1 MPIEFKHI
9 EMVGRL
15 AKDEEIKGFEDYGR
29 TAVFINKPG
38 DIQYKIKSLSTKND
52 VAEEQFTGYISSIRN
67 LEFVDDQYSAPEDRV
82 KAFSDFY
89 SKSLFVFSHKI
100 DSMGNVK
107 VDVADVLTRPLV
119 IDENTKFVAIPCF
132 SGKTQCD
139 KIDANG
145 SWPLFR
151 EYDNFGEFFQRLV
164 ENKTVGRIYNF
175 QINDATSFPEFI
187 VWNDSRKMCAIG
199 PIKSASRTAMDSLMI
214 QINIENYCEINLDD
228 EDDDILEYIVQS
240 PSNPSLIHIAEK
252 KYIDII
258 NRIAQKV
265 EENNA
270 AHAAQ
275 AASTANLTKQEE
287 SDREQQNSV
296 SQGAPVAQEPPSDD
310 LRELPTEK
318 TETAIFK
325 FFRYHSQ
332 KNKLFYRLLKKIIKA
347 YDEKLAHF
355 IDVIYSTL
363 NYRKQRLTRYP
374 KHSLY
379 DEKYI
384 QGLESYLATA
394 EKLKKITNII
404 KSAEWFQTVKNPED
418 MFIPHSFAVDSRYG
432 SLYRMYSEMNK
443 RNFSVQLD
451 PQYSYS
457 WKKSSSL
464 YEMWCYI
471 CICRSFLQQY
481 TEVGL
486 RVQDIFMKDHL
497 FPFLKSGTKILL
509 ENEDSAVEIIYDSV
523 LPKKSEQVKL
533 YGHPLY
539 ITGKHTRP
547 DICINMYSKKS
558 GWYVG
563 SFIIE
568 CKYRSLKAFWYGNT
582 WSSREQIK
590 AYHNDSKSPLF
601 FNGFLDLFT
610 SSRPVLHVFT
620 FTPDIFDEREY
631 SDDQVTLLTFR
642 PTKDRDI
649 VEKVCERLIDEVS
662 NAVKL
667 ADQFYIKINPNP

>member
-1 MPIEFKHI
+1 MDTAYNLPFQAYLIVNPNTSPQKIDFGPWTDIQLSHEPEEDCATIKEND
-9 EMVGRL
+9 EMDLYFNSTDKEARL
-15 AKDEEIKGFEDYGR
+15 YLDALECCPSSNRIMVDDEGFVYCTPGEEVIKLYRSDSSYDALRVDVLQISVICGLNSYFSFLKIAPKQLSLEEWKIMRDDLETEIQGLAQDIVRRNIGLGDETKGLLPPDDLYAFLI
-29 TAVFINKPG
+29 INKNAHAIMSALLDIKDKPKYKLKKRYEEVDESKNREIDTETVKKYLQRG
-38 DIQYKIKSLSTKND
+38 ALNHTLFVPRRDIVYDIQ
-52 VAEEQFTGYISSIRN
+52 
-67 LEFVDDQYSAPEDRV
+67 
-82 KAFSDFY
+82 
-89 SKSLFVFSHKI
+89 
-100 DSMGNVK
+100 
-107 VDVADVLTRPLV
+107 
-119 IDENTKFVAIPCF
+119 EN
-132 SGKTQCD
+132 
-139 KIDANG
+139 
-145 SWPLFR
+145 
-151 EYDNFGEFFQRLV
+151 
-164 ENKTVGRIYNF
+164 
-175 QINDATSFPEFI
+175 
-187 VWNDSRKMCAIG
+187 
-199 PIKSASRTAMDSLMI
+199 
-214 QINIENYCEINLDD
+214 
-228 EDDDILEYIVQS
+228 
-240 PSNPSLIHIAEK
+240 
-252 KYIDII
+252 
-258 NRIAQKV
+258 
-265 EENNA
+265 
-270 AHAAQ
+270 
-275 AASTANLTKQEE
+275 
-287 SDREQQNSV
+287 
-296 SQGAPVAQEPPSDD
+296 
-310 LRELPTEK
+310 
-318 TETAIFK
+318 
-325 FFRYHSQ
+325 
-332 KNKLFYRLLKKIIKA
+332 RLLKKIIKA

>member
-1 MPIEFKHI
+1 M
-9 EMVGRL
+9 
-15 AKDEEIKGFEDYGR
+15 D
-29 TAVFINKPG
+29 TAYNLPFQAYLIVNPNTSAQKIDFGPWG
-38 DIQYKIKSLSTKND
+38 DIQLSHEPEEDCATIKENDEMDLYFNSTDKEARLYLD
-52 VAEEQFTGYISSIRN
+52 ALECCPSSNRIM
-67 LEFVDDQYSAPEDRV
+67 VDDEGFVYCTPGEEVIKLYR
-82 KAFSDFY
+82 SDSSY
-89 SKSLFVFSHKI
+89 DALR
-100 DSMGNVK
+100 
-107 VDVADVLTRPLV
+107 VDVLQISVMCGLNSYFSFLKIAPKQLSLEEWKIMRDDLETEIQGLAQDIVRRNIGLGDEVKGLLPPDDLYAFLIINKNAHAIMSALLDIKDKPKYKLKKRYEEV
-119 IDENTKFVAIPCF
+119 DESKNREIDTE
-132 SGKTQCD
+132 
-139 KIDANG
+139 
-145 SWPLFR
+145 
-151 EYDNFGEFFQRLV
+151 
-164 ENKTVGRIYNF
+164 TV
-175 QINDATSFPEFI
+175 
-187 VWNDSRKMCAIG
+187 
-199 PIKSASRTAMDSLMI
+199 
-214 QINIENYCEINLDD
+214 
-228 EDDDILEYIVQS
+228 
-240 PSNPSLIHIAEK
+240 K
-252 KYIDII
+252 KYLQRGAVNHTLLVPRRDIVYDI
-258 NRIAQKV
+258 Q
-265 EENNA
+265 EN
-270 AHAAQ
+270 
-275 AASTANLTKQEE
+275 
-287 SDREQQNSV
+287 
-296 SQGAPVAQEPPSDD
+296 
-310 LRELPTEK
+310 
-318 TETAIFK
+318 
-325 FFRYHSQ
+325 
-332 KNKLFYRLLKKIIKA
+332 RLLKKIVKA
-347 YDEKLAHF
+347 YDEKLTHF

-471 CICRSFLQQY
+471 CICRSFLQEY

-642 PTKDRDI
+642 PTRDRNI

-667 ADQFYIKINPNP
+667 ADQFYIKINPGP

>member
-1 MPIEFKHI
+1 MDTAYNLPFQAYLIVNPNTSPQKIDFGPWTDIQLSHEPEEDCATIKEND
-9 EMVGRL
+9 EMDLYFNSTDKEARL
-15 AKDEEIKGFEDYGR
+15 YLDALECCPSSNRIMVDDEGFIYCTPGEEVIKLYRSDSSYDALRVDVLQISVICGLNSYFSFLKIAPKQLSLEEWKIMRDDLETEIQGLAQDIVRRNIGLGDEAKGLLPPDDLYAFLI
-29 TAVFINKPG
+29 INKNAHAIMSALLDIKDKPKYKLKKRYEEVDESKNREIDTETVKKYLQRG
-38 DIQYKIKSLSTKND
+38 VLNHTLFVPRRDIVYDIQ
-52 VAEEQFTGYISSIRN
+52 
-67 LEFVDDQYSAPEDRV
+67 
-82 KAFSDFY
+82 
-89 SKSLFVFSHKI
+89 
-100 DSMGNVK
+100 
-107 VDVADVLTRPLV
+107 
-119 IDENTKFVAIPCF
+119 EN
-132 SGKTQCD
+132 
-139 KIDANG
+139 
-145 SWPLFR
+145 
-151 EYDNFGEFFQRLV
+151 
-164 ENKTVGRIYNF
+164 
-175 QINDATSFPEFI
+175 
-187 VWNDSRKMCAIG
+187 
-199 PIKSASRTAMDSLMI
+199 
-214 QINIENYCEINLDD
+214 
-228 EDDDILEYIVQS
+228 
-240 PSNPSLIHIAEK
+240 
-252 KYIDII
+252 
-258 NRIAQKV
+258 
-265 EENNA
+265 
-270 AHAAQ
+270 
-275 AASTANLTKQEE
+275 
-287 SDREQQNSV
+287 
-296 SQGAPVAQEPPSDD
+296 
-310 LRELPTEK
+310 
-318 TETAIFK
+318 
-325 FFRYHSQ
+325 
-332 KNKLFYRLLKKIIKA
+332 RLLKKIIKA

-384 QGLESYLATA
+384 QGLESYLVTA

-558 GWYVG
+558 RWYVG

-601 FNGFLDLFT
+601 FNGFLDRFT

-642 PTKDRDI
+642 PTRDRDI

>member
-1 MPIEFKHI
+1 M
-9 EMVGRL
+9 
-15 AKDEEIKGFEDYGR
+15 D
-29 TAVFINKPG
+29 TAYNLPFQAYLIVNPNTSAQKIDFGPWG
-38 DIQYKIKSLSTKND
+38 DIQLSHEPEEDCATIKENDEMDLYFNSTDKEARLYLD
-52 VAEEQFTGYISSIRN
+52 ALECCPSSNRIM
-67 LEFVDDQYSAPEDRV
+67 VDDEGFVYCTPGEEVIKLYR
-82 KAFSDFY
+82 SDSSY
-89 SKSLFVFSHKI
+89 DALR
-100 DSMGNVK
+100 
-107 VDVADVLTRPLV
+107 VDVLQISVMCGLNSYFSFLKIAPKQLSLEEWKIMRDDLETEIQGLAQDIVRRNIGLGDEVKGLLPPDDLYAFLIINKNAHAIMSAL
-119 IDENTKFVAIPCF
+119 IDIK
-132 SGKTQCD
+132 D
-139 KIDANG
+139 KPKYKLKKRYEEVDESKNREIDT
-145 SWPLFR
+145 
-151 EYDNFGEFFQRLV
+151 E
-164 ENKTVGRIYNF
+164 TV
-175 QINDATSFPEFI
+175 
-187 VWNDSRKMCAIG
+187 
-199 PIKSASRTAMDSLMI
+199 
-214 QINIENYCEINLDD
+214 
-228 EDDDILEYIVQS
+228 
-240 PSNPSLIHIAEK
+240 K
-252 KYIDII
+252 KYLQRGALNHTLLVPRRDIVYDI
-258 NRIAQKV
+258 Q
-265 EENNA
+265 EN
-270 AHAAQ
+270 
-275 AASTANLTKQEE
+275 
-287 SDREQQNSV
+287 
-296 SQGAPVAQEPPSDD
+296 
-310 LRELPTEK
+310 
-318 TETAIFK
+318 
-325 FFRYHSQ
+325 
-332 KNKLFYRLLKKIIKA
+332 RLLKKIVKA

-471 CICRSFLQQY
+471 CICRSFLQEY

-642 PTKDRDI
+642 PTRDRNI

-667 ADQFYIKINPNP
+667 ADQFYIKINPGP

>member
-1 MPIEFKHI
+1 MDTAYNLPFQAYLIVNPNTSPQKIDFGPWTDIQLSHEPEEDCATIKEND
-9 EMVGRL
+9 EMDLYFNSTDKEARL
-15 AKDEEIKGFEDYGR
+15 YLDALECCPSSNRIMVDDEGFVYCTPGEEVIKLYRSDSSYDALRVDVLQISVICGLNSYFSFLKIAPKQLSLEEWKIMRDDLETEIQGLAQDIVRRNIGLGDEAKGLLPPDDLYAFLI
-29 TAVFINKPG
+29 INKNAHAIMSALLDIKDKPKYKLKKRYEEVDESKNREIDTETVKKYLQRG
-38 DIQYKIKSLSTKND
+38 ALNHTLFVPRRDIVYDIQ
-52 VAEEQFTGYISSIRN
+52 
-67 LEFVDDQYSAPEDRV
+67 
-82 KAFSDFY
+82 
-89 SKSLFVFSHKI
+89 
-100 DSMGNVK
+100 
-107 VDVADVLTRPLV
+107 
-119 IDENTKFVAIPCF
+119 EN
-132 SGKTQCD
+132 
-139 KIDANG
+139 
-145 SWPLFR
+145 
-151 EYDNFGEFFQRLV
+151 
-164 ENKTVGRIYNF
+164 
-175 QINDATSFPEFI
+175 
-187 VWNDSRKMCAIG
+187 
-199 PIKSASRTAMDSLMI
+199 
-214 QINIENYCEINLDD
+214 
-228 EDDDILEYIVQS
+228 
-240 PSNPSLIHIAEK
+240 
-252 KYIDII
+252 
-258 NRIAQKV
+258 
-265 EENNA
+265 
-270 AHAAQ
+270 
-275 AASTANLTKQEE
+275 
-287 SDREQQNSV
+287 
-296 SQGAPVAQEPPSDD
+296 
-310 LRELPTEK
+310 
-318 TETAIFK
+318 
-325 FFRYHSQ
+325 
-332 KNKLFYRLLKKIIKA
+332 RLLKKIIKA

-355 IDVIYSTL
+355 IDVICSTL

-418 MFIPHSFAVDSRYG
+418 MFIPHSFAVDSRNG

-451 PQYSYS
+451 HQYSYS

-471 CICRSFLQQY
+471 CICRSFLQEY

-642 PTKDRDI
+642 PTRDRDI

>member
-1 MPIEFKHI
+1 MDTAYNLPFQAYLIVNPNTSPQKIDFGPWTNIQLSHEPEEDCATIKEND
-9 EMVGRL
+9 EMDLYFNSTDKEARL
-15 AKDEEIKGFEDYGR
+15 YLDALECCPSSNRIMVDDEGFVYCTPGEEVIKLYRSDSSYDALRVDVLQISVMCGLNSYFSFLKIAPKQLSLEEWKIMRDDLETEIQGLAQDIVRRNIGLGDEVKGLLPPDDLYAFLI
-29 TAVFINKPG
+29 INKNAHAIMSALLDIKDKPKYKLKKRYEEVDESKNREIDTETVKKYLQRG
-38 DIQYKIKSLSTKND
+38 AVNHTLLVPRRDIVYDIQ
-52 VAEEQFTGYISSIRN
+52 
-67 LEFVDDQYSAPEDRV
+67 
-82 KAFSDFY
+82 
-89 SKSLFVFSHKI
+89 
-100 DSMGNVK
+100 
-107 VDVADVLTRPLV
+107 
-119 IDENTKFVAIPCF
+119 EN
-132 SGKTQCD
+132 
-139 KIDANG
+139 
-145 SWPLFR
+145 
-151 EYDNFGEFFQRLV
+151 
-164 ENKTVGRIYNF
+164 
-175 QINDATSFPEFI
+175 
-187 VWNDSRKMCAIG
+187 
-199 PIKSASRTAMDSLMI
+199 
-214 QINIENYCEINLDD
+214 
-228 EDDDILEYIVQS
+228 
-240 PSNPSLIHIAEK
+240 
-252 KYIDII
+252 
-258 NRIAQKV
+258 
-265 EENNA
+265 
-270 AHAAQ
+270 
-275 AASTANLTKQEE
+275 
-287 SDREQQNSV
+287 
-296 SQGAPVAQEPPSDD
+296 
-310 LRELPTEK
+310 
-318 TETAIFK
+318 
-325 FFRYHSQ
+325 
-332 KNKLFYRLLKKIIKA
+332 RLLKKIVKA

-471 CICRSFLQQY
+471 CICRSFLQEY

-642 PTKDRDI
+642 PTRDRNI

-667 ADQFYIKINPNP
+667 ADQFYIKINPGP

>member
-1 MPIEFKHI
+1 MDTAYNLPFQAYLIVNPNTSPQKIDFGPWTDIQLSHEPEEDCATIKEND
-9 EMVGRL
+9 EMDLYFNSTDKEARL
-15 AKDEEIKGFEDYGR
+15 YLDALECCPSSNRIMVDDEGFVYCTPGEEVIKLYRSDSSYDALRVDVLQISVICGLNSYFSFLKIAPKQLSLEEWKIMRDDLETEIQGLAQDIVRRNIGLGDEAKGLLPPDDLYAFLI
-29 TAVFINKPG
+29 INKNAHAIMSALLDIKDKPKYKLKKRYEEVDESKNREIDTETVKKYLQRG
-38 DIQYKIKSLSTKND
+38 ALNHTLFVPRRDIVYDIQ
-52 VAEEQFTGYISSIRN
+52 
-67 LEFVDDQYSAPEDRV
+67 
-82 KAFSDFY
+82 
-89 SKSLFVFSHKI
+89 
-100 DSMGNVK
+100 
-107 VDVADVLTRPLV
+107 
-119 IDENTKFVAIPCF
+119 EN
-132 SGKTQCD
+132 
-139 KIDANG
+139 
-145 SWPLFR
+145 
-151 EYDNFGEFFQRLV
+151 
-164 ENKTVGRIYNF
+164 
-175 QINDATSFPEFI
+175 
-187 VWNDSRKMCAIG
+187 
-199 PIKSASRTAMDSLMI
+199 
-214 QINIENYCEINLDD
+214 
-228 EDDDILEYIVQS
+228 
-240 PSNPSLIHIAEK
+240 
-252 KYIDII
+252 
-258 NRIAQKV
+258 
-265 EENNA
+265 
-270 AHAAQ
+270 
-275 AASTANLTKQEE
+275 
-287 SDREQQNSV
+287 
-296 SQGAPVAQEPPSDD
+296 
-310 LRELPTEK
+310 
-318 TETAIFK
+318 
-325 FFRYHSQ
+325 
-332 KNKLFYRLLKKIIKA
+332 RLLKKIIKA

-667 ADQFYIKINPNP
+667 ADQFYIKINPIP

>member
-1 MPIEFKHI
+1 M
-9 EMVGRL
+9 
-15 AKDEEIKGFEDYGR
+15 D
-29 TAVFINKPG
+29 TAYNLPFQAYLIVNPNTSAQKIDFGPWG
-38 DIQYKIKSLSTKND
+38 DIQLSHEPEEDCATIKENDEMDLYFNSTDKEARLYLD
-52 VAEEQFTGYISSIRN
+52 ALECCPSSNRIM
-67 LEFVDDQYSAPEDRV
+67 VDDEGFVYCTPGEEVIKLYR
-82 KAFSDFY
+82 SDSSY
-89 SKSLFVFSHKI
+89 DALR
-100 DSMGNVK
+100 
-107 VDVADVLTRPLV
+107 VDVLQISVMCGLNSYFSFLKIAPKQLSLEEWKIMRDDLETEIQGLAQDIVRRNIGLGDEVKGLLPPDDLYAFLIINKNAHAIMSALLDIKDKPKYKLKKRYEEV
-119 IDENTKFVAIPCF
+119 DESKNREIDTE
-132 SGKTQCD
+132 
-139 KIDANG
+139 
-145 SWPLFR
+145 
-151 EYDNFGEFFQRLV
+151 
-164 ENKTVGRIYNF
+164 TV
-175 QINDATSFPEFI
+175 
-187 VWNDSRKMCAIG
+187 
-199 PIKSASRTAMDSLMI
+199 
-214 QINIENYCEINLDD
+214 
-228 EDDDILEYIVQS
+228 
-240 PSNPSLIHIAEK
+240 K
-252 KYIDII
+252 KYLQRGALNHTLLVPRRDIVYDI
-258 NRIAQKV
+258 Q
-265 EENNA
+265 EN
-270 AHAAQ
+270 
-275 AASTANLTKQEE
+275 
-287 SDREQQNSV
+287 
-296 SQGAPVAQEPPSDD
+296 
-310 LRELPTEK
+310 
-318 TETAIFK
+318 
-325 FFRYHSQ
+325 
-332 KNKLFYRLLKKIIKA
+332 RLLKKIVKA

-379 DEKYI
+379 DKKYI

-471 CICRSFLQQY
+471 CICRSFLQEY

-642 PTKDRDI
+642 PTRDRNI

-667 ADQFYIKINPNP
+667 ADQFYIKINPGP

>member
-1 MPIEFKHI
+1 MDTAYNLPFQAYLIVNPNTSPQKIDFGPWTDIQLSHEPEEDCATIKEND
-9 EMVGRL
+9 EMDLYFNSTDKEARL
-15 AKDEEIKGFEDYGR
+15 YLDALECCPSSNRIMVDDEGFVYCTPGEEVIKLYRSDSSYDALRVDVLQISVICGLNSYFSFLKIAPKQLSLEEWKIMRDDLETEIQGLAQDIVRRNIGLGDEAKGLLPPDDLYAFLI
-29 TAVFINKPG
+29 INKNAHAIMSALLDIKDKPKYKLKKRYEEVDESKKREIDTETVKKYLQRG
-38 DIQYKIKSLSTKND
+38 ALNHTLIVPRRDIVYDIQ
-52 VAEEQFTGYISSIRN
+52 
-67 LEFVDDQYSAPEDRV
+67 
-82 KAFSDFY
+82 
-89 SKSLFVFSHKI
+89 
-100 DSMGNVK
+100 
-107 VDVADVLTRPLV
+107 
-119 IDENTKFVAIPCF
+119 EN
-132 SGKTQCD
+132 
-139 KIDANG
+139 
-145 SWPLFR
+145 
-151 EYDNFGEFFQRLV
+151 
-164 ENKTVGRIYNF
+164 
-175 QINDATSFPEFI
+175 
-187 VWNDSRKMCAIG
+187 
-199 PIKSASRTAMDSLMI
+199 
-214 QINIENYCEINLDD
+214 
-228 EDDDILEYIVQS
+228 
-240 PSNPSLIHIAEK
+240 
-252 KYIDII
+252 
-258 NRIAQKV
+258 
-265 EENNA
+265 
-270 AHAAQ
+270 
-275 AASTANLTKQEE
+275 
-287 SDREQQNSV
+287 
-296 SQGAPVAQEPPSDD
+296 
-310 LRELPTEK
+310 
-318 TETAIFK
+318 
-325 FFRYHSQ
+325 
-332 KNKLFYRLLKKIIKA
+332 RLLKKIIKA

-642 PTKDRDI
+642 PTRDRDI

>member
-1 MPIEFKHI
+1 M
-9 EMVGRL
+9 
-15 AKDEEIKGFEDYGR
+15 D
-29 TAVFINKPG
+29 TAYNLPFQAYLIVNPNTSAQKIDFGPWG
-38 DIQYKIKSLSTKND
+38 DIQLSHEPEEDCATIKENDEMDLYFNSTDKEARLYLD
-52 VAEEQFTGYISSIRN
+52 ALECCPSSNRIM
-67 LEFVDDQYSAPEDRV
+67 VDDEGFVYCTPGEEVIKLYR
-82 KAFSDFY
+82 SDSSY
-89 SKSLFVFSHKI
+89 DALR
-100 DSMGNVK
+100 
-107 VDVADVLTRPLV
+107 VDVLQISVMCGLNSYFSFLKIAPKQLSLEEWKIMRDDLETEIQGLAQDIVRRNIGLGDEVKGLLPPDDLYAFLIINKNAHAIMSALLDIKDKPKYKLKKRYEEV
-119 IDENTKFVAIPCF
+119 DESKNREIDTE
-132 SGKTQCD
+132 
-139 KIDANG
+139 
-145 SWPLFR
+145 
-151 EYDNFGEFFQRLV
+151 
-164 ENKTVGRIYNF
+164 TV
-175 QINDATSFPEFI
+175 
-187 VWNDSRKMCAIG
+187 
-199 PIKSASRTAMDSLMI
+199 
-214 QINIENYCEINLDD
+214 
-228 EDDDILEYIVQS
+228 
-240 PSNPSLIHIAEK
+240 K
-252 KYIDII
+252 KYLQRGALNHTLLVPRRDIVYDI
-258 NRIAQKV
+258 Q
-265 EENNA
+265 EN
-270 AHAAQ
+270 
-275 AASTANLTKQEE
+275 
-287 SDREQQNSV
+287 
-296 SQGAPVAQEPPSDD
+296 
-310 LRELPTEK
+310 
-318 TETAIFK
+318 
-325 FFRYHSQ
+325 
-332 KNKLFYRLLKKIIKA
+332 RLLKKIVKA

-363 NYRKQRLTRYP
+363 KYRKQRLTRYP

-432 SLYRMYSEMNK
+432 SLYRMYLEMNK

-509 ENEDSAVEIIYDSV
+509 ENKDSAVEIIYDSV

-642 PTKDRDI
+642 PTRDRDI

>member
-1 MPIEFKHI
+1 M
-9 EMVGRL
+9 
-15 AKDEEIKGFEDYGR
+15 D
-29 TAVFINKPG
+29 TAYNLPFQAYLIVNPNTSPQKIDFGPWT
-38 DIQYKIKSLSTKND
+38 DIQLSHEPEEDCATIKENDEMDLYFNSTDKEARLYLD
-52 VAEEQFTGYISSIRN
+52 ALECCPSSNRIM
-67 LEFVDDQYSAPEDRV
+67 VDDEGFVYCTPGEEVIKLYRSDSSYDALRVDVLQISVICGLNSYFSFLKIAPKQLSLEEWKIMRDDLETEIQGLAQDIVRRNIGLGDEAKGLLPPDDLYAFQNKNKNAHAIMSALLDIKDKPKYKLKKRYEEVDESKNREIDTETV
-82 KAFSDFY
+82 KKYLQRGALNHT
-89 SKSLFVFSHKI
+89 LFVPRRDI
-100 DSMGNVK
+100 VYD
-107 VDVADVLTRPLV
+107 
-119 IDENTKFVAIPCF
+119 IQEN
-132 SGKTQCD
+132 
-139 KIDANG
+139 
-145 SWPLFR
+145 
-151 EYDNFGEFFQRLV
+151 
-164 ENKTVGRIYNF
+164 
-175 QINDATSFPEFI
+175 
-187 VWNDSRKMCAIG
+187 
-199 PIKSASRTAMDSLMI
+199 
-214 QINIENYCEINLDD
+214 
-228 EDDDILEYIVQS
+228 
-240 PSNPSLIHIAEK
+240 
-252 KYIDII
+252 
-258 NRIAQKV
+258 
-265 EENNA
+265 
-270 AHAAQ
+270 
-275 AASTANLTKQEE
+275 
-287 SDREQQNSV
+287 
-296 SQGAPVAQEPPSDD
+296 
-310 LRELPTEK
+310 
-318 TETAIFK
+318 
-325 FFRYHSQ
+325 
-332 KNKLFYRLLKKIIKA
+332 RLLKKIIKA

-649 VEKVCERLIDEVS
+649 VERVCERLIDEVS

>member
-1 MPIEFKHI
+1 M
-9 EMVGRL
+9 
-15 AKDEEIKGFEDYGR
+15 D
-29 TAVFINKPG
+29 TAYNLPFQAYLIVNPNTSAQKIDFGPWG
-38 DIQYKIKSLSTKND
+38 DIQLSHEPEEDCATIKENDEMDLYFNSTDKEARLYLD
-52 VAEEQFTGYISSIRN
+52 ALECCPSSNRIM
-67 LEFVDDQYSAPEDRV
+67 VDDEGFVYCTPGEEVIKLYR
-82 KAFSDFY
+82 SDSSY
-89 SKSLFVFSHKI
+89 DALR
-100 DSMGNVK
+100 
-107 VDVADVLTRPLV
+107 VDVLQISVMCGLNSYFSFLKIAPKQLSLEEWKIMRDDLETEIQGLAQDIVRRNIGLGDEVKGLLPPDDLYAFLIINKNAHAIMSALLDIKDKPKYKLKKRYEEV
-119 IDENTKFVAIPCF
+119 DESKNREIDTE
-132 SGKTQCD
+132 
-139 KIDANG
+139 
-145 SWPLFR
+145 
-151 EYDNFGEFFQRLV
+151 
-164 ENKTVGRIYNF
+164 TV
-175 QINDATSFPEFI
+175 
-187 VWNDSRKMCAIG
+187 
-199 PIKSASRTAMDSLMI
+199 
-214 QINIENYCEINLDD
+214 
-228 EDDDILEYIVQS
+228 
-240 PSNPSLIHIAEK
+240 K
-252 KYIDII
+252 KYLQRGAVNHTLLVPRRDIVYDI
-258 NRIAQKV
+258 Q
-265 EENNA
+265 EN
-270 AHAAQ
+270 
-275 AASTANLTKQEE
+275 
-287 SDREQQNSV
+287 
-296 SQGAPVAQEPPSDD
+296 
-310 LRELPTEK
+310 
-318 TETAIFK
+318 
-325 FFRYHSQ
+325 
-332 KNKLFYRLLKKIIKA
+332 RLLKKIVKA

-471 CICRSFLQQY
+471 CICRSFLQEY

-642 PTKDRDI
+642 PTRDRNI

-667 ADQFYIKINPNP
+667 ADQFYIKINPDP

>member
-1 MPIEFKHI
+1 MDTAYNLPFQAYLIVNPNTSPPKIDFGPWTDIQLSHEPEEDCATIKEND
-9 EMVGRL
+9 EMDLYFNSTDKEARL
-15 AKDEEIKGFEDYGR
+15 YLDALECCPSSNRIMVDDEGFVYCTPGEEVIKLYRSDSSYDALRVDVLQISVICGLNSYFSFLKIAPKQLSLEEWKIMRDDLETEIQGLAQDIVRRNIGLGDEAKGLLPPDDLYAFLI
-29 TAVFINKPG
+29 INKNAHAIMSALLDIKDKPKYKLKKRYEEVDESKNREIDTETVKKYLQRG
-38 DIQYKIKSLSTKND
+38 ALNHTLFVPRRDIVYDIQ
-52 VAEEQFTGYISSIRN
+52 
-67 LEFVDDQYSAPEDRV
+67 
-82 KAFSDFY
+82 
-89 SKSLFVFSHKI
+89 
-100 DSMGNVK
+100 
-107 VDVADVLTRPLV
+107 
-119 IDENTKFVAIPCF
+119 EN
-132 SGKTQCD
+132 
-139 KIDANG
+139 
-145 SWPLFR
+145 
-151 EYDNFGEFFQRLV
+151 
-164 ENKTVGRIYNF
+164 
-175 QINDATSFPEFI
+175 
-187 VWNDSRKMCAIG
+187 
-199 PIKSASRTAMDSLMI
+199 
-214 QINIENYCEINLDD
+214 
-228 EDDDILEYIVQS
+228 
-240 PSNPSLIHIAEK
+240 
-252 KYIDII
+252 
-258 NRIAQKV
+258 
-265 EENNA
+265 
-270 AHAAQ
+270 
-275 AASTANLTKQEE
+275 
-287 SDREQQNSV
+287 
-296 SQGAPVAQEPPSDD
+296 
-310 LRELPTEK
+310 
-318 TETAIFK
+318 
-325 FFRYHSQ
+325 
-332 KNKLFYRLLKKIIKA
+332 RLLKKIIKA

>member
-1 MPIEFKHI
+1 M
-9 EMVGRL
+9 
-15 AKDEEIKGFEDYGR
+15 D
-29 TAVFINKPG
+29 TAYNLPFQAYLIVNPNTSAQKIDFGPWG
-38 DIQYKIKSLSTKND
+38 DIQLSHEPEEDCATIKENDEMDLYFNSTDKEARLYLD
-52 VAEEQFTGYISSIRN
+52 ALECCPSSNRIM
-67 LEFVDDQYSAPEDRV
+67 VDDEGFVYCTPGEEVIKLYRSDSSYDALRVDVLQISVMCGLNSYFSFLKIAPKQLSLEEWKIMRDDLETEIQGLAQDIVRRNIGLGDEAKGLLPPDDLYAFLIINKNAHAIMSALLDIKDKPKYKLKKRYEEVDESKNREIDTETV
-82 KAFSDFY
+82 KKYLQRGAVNHT
-89 SKSLFVFSHKI
+89 LFVPRRDI
-100 DSMGNVK
+100 VYD
-107 VDVADVLTRPLV
+107 
-119 IDENTKFVAIPCF
+119 IQEN
-132 SGKTQCD
+132 
-139 KIDANG
+139 
-145 SWPLFR
+145 
-151 EYDNFGEFFQRLV
+151 
-164 ENKTVGRIYNF
+164 
-175 QINDATSFPEFI
+175 
-187 VWNDSRKMCAIG
+187 
-199 PIKSASRTAMDSLMI
+199 
-214 QINIENYCEINLDD
+214 
-228 EDDDILEYIVQS
+228 
-240 PSNPSLIHIAEK
+240 
-252 KYIDII
+252 
-258 NRIAQKV
+258 
-265 EENNA
+265 
-270 AHAAQ
+270 
-275 AASTANLTKQEE
+275 
-287 SDREQQNSV
+287 
-296 SQGAPVAQEPPSDD
+296 
-310 LRELPTEK
+310 
-318 TETAIFK
+318 
-325 FFRYHSQ
+325 
-332 KNKLFYRLLKKIIKA
+332 RLLKKIIKA

-355 IDVIYSTL
+355 IDVICSTL

-471 CICRSFLQQY
+471 CICRSFLQEY

-642 PTKDRDI
+642 PTRDRNI

-667 ADQFYIKINPNP
+667 ADQFYIKINPGP